1 MNSSDD
7 SYQDKIIKL
16 MLQNL
21 ISDGSLES
29 VIKDVKIL
37 VNKNLDEIE
46 TKDKLPLSN
55 YDILS
60 IILKSVGSVKLLKC
74 LLAIGDE
81 KKSKAKHPKAK
92 IKKEKF
98 LIAHKLKF
106 SKKKMEKEK
115 EIEKKEE
122 INAKNIEC
130 SYYTGNIRV
139 DIDKRNK
146 KDNFVIEINND
157 NDAKK
162 SNNIINLDESES
174 STSGENYIN
183 IGVKSEVKEFR
194 QKNDVSNEL
203 KKKKVSLHNGINSEI
218 KISLPTKENKKG
230 KENEL
235 STHYSIDNGSLFKYQ
250 FDKINKEENLAYF
263 SCADENCECKA
274 EYDIKNCLFAIK
286 VGHSYENQC
295 HSYII
300 NKNKKDKRWH
310 NYMIEKNYTQLQLRK
325 EDDLE

>member
-1 MNSSDD
+1 MNSPDD

-16 MLQNL
+16 ILKNL
-21 ISDGSLES
+21 ISDGSLEN
-29 VIKDVKIL
+29 VVKDVKIL
-37 VNKNLDEIE
+37 VNKNSDEIE

-60 IILKSVGSVKLLKC
+60 IIIKSVGSVKLLKC
-74 LLAIGDE
+74 LIAVDDE
-81 KKSKAKHPKAK
+81 KNPKVKRPKAK

-106 SKKKMEKEK
+106 SKKKMETEK

-122 INAKNIEC
+122 IKAKNIQC
-130 SYYTGNIRV
+130 SYYPGNIRV

-157 NDAKK
+157 NEANKN
-162 SNNIINLDESES
+162 NNIISLEESES
-174 STSGENYIN
+174 STSGENFIN
-183 IGVKSEVKEFR
+183 IGAKSEVKAFKP
-194 QKNDVSNEL
+194 KNGLTNEL
-203 KKKKVSLHNGINSEI
+203 KKKKVSLHKGINSEI
-218 KISLPTKENKKG
+218 KVCLPSKENKNG

-235 STHYSIDNGSLFKYQ
+235 STHYSIDNCSLFKYK
-250 FDKINKEENLAYF
+250 FDKMNKEENLAYF

-274 EYDIKNCLFAIK
+274 EYDIKNLLFAIK
-286 VGHSYENQC
+286 VGHSYENEV

-300 NKNKKDKRWH
+300 NKNKKDIRWH
-310 NYMIEKNYTQLQLRK
+310 NYMIEKKYTQLQLRK
-325 EDDLE
+325 EDDLD